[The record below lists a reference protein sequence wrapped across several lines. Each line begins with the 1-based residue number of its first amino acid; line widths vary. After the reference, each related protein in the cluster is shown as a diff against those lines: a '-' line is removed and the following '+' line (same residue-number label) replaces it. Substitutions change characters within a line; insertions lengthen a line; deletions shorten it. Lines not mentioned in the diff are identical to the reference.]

1 MTKVII
7 VSGGFD
13 PVHIG
18 HIRMFKQAAEMADIK
33 AQVNQGRVI
42 VALNSDE
49 WLKRKKGKPFM
60 PFEER
65 KEILDAMECVTEVI
79 KEWERTKLAWEATYM
94 KFTQDTAQYP
104 KEVEMEYLMLGL
116 ANEVG
121 EVLGKYKKYLR
132 GDKVVQ
138 QDFEKA
144 LVDEMGDVMW
154 YFVRICDMLDV
165 TLYEVMTRNINK
177 LSARMKKG
185 TIKGDGD
192 DR

>member
-1 MTKVII
+1 MEEVEVVEI
-7 VSGGFD
+7 
-13 PVHIG
+13 
-18 HIRMFKQAAEMADIK
+18 
-33 AQVNQGRVI
+33 
-42 VALNSDE
+42 
-49 WLKRKKGKPFM
+49 KRKEEEEDKPEM
-60 PFEER
+60 
-65 KEILDAMECVTEVI
+65 V
-79 KEWERTKLAWEATYM
+79 KEWERTKLAWEATY
-94 KFTQDTAQYP
+94 KQFTRETAQYP

-132 GDKVVQ
+132 GDKMIR

-144 LVDEMGDVMW
+144 LVSEMGDVMW

-165 TLYEVMTRNINK
+165 TLYEVMTRNITK
-177 LSARMKKG
+177 LHARVKKG

>member
-1 MTKVII
+1 MEEVEVVEIKREEKEK
-7 VSGGFD
+7 
-13 PVHIG
+13 P
-18 HIRMFKQAAEMADIK
+18 EM
-33 AQVNQGRVI
+33 V
-42 VALNSDE
+42 
-49 WLKRKKGKPFM
+49 
-60 PFEER
+60 
-65 KEILDAMECVTEVI
+65 
-79 KEWERTKLAWEATYM
+79 KEWERTKLAWEATY
-94 KFTQDTAQYP
+94 KQFTRETAQYP

-132 GDKVVQ
+132 GDKMVR

-144 LVDEMGDVMW
+144 LVSEMGDVMW

-165 TLYEVMTRNINK
+165 TLYDVMADNIVK
-177 LSARMKKG
+177 LNDRKERG

>member
-1 MTKVII
+1 MV
-7 VSGGFD
+7 
-13 PVHIG
+13 
-18 HIRMFKQAAEMADIK
+18 
-33 AQVNQGRVI
+33 
-42 VALNSDE
+42 
-49 WLKRKKGKPFM
+49 
-60 PFEER
+60 
-65 KEILDAMECVTEVI
+65 KE
-79 KEWERTKLAWEATYM
+79 WEATYTE
-94 KFTQDTAQYP
+94 FTRDTAQYP

-132 GDKVVQ
+132 GDKVIQ

-144 LVDEMGDVMW
+144 LVDEMGDVLW

-177 LSARMKKG
+177 LSSRLKRG

>member
-1 MTKVII
+1 
-7 VSGGFD
+7 
-13 PVHIG
+13 
-18 HIRMFKQAAEMADIK
+18 
-33 AQVNQGRVI
+33 
-42 VALNSDE
+42 
-49 WLKRKKGKPFM
+49 
-60 PFEER
+60 
-65 KEILDAMECVTEVI
+65 
-79 KEWERTKLAWEATYM
+79 M

-104 KEVEMEYLMLGL
+104 QEVEMEYLMLGL

-144 LVDEMGDVMW
+144 LVDEMGDVLW

-177 LSARMKKG
+177 LSSRLKRG

>member
-1 MTKVII
+1 MEEVVEI
-7 VSGGFD
+7 
-13 PVHIG
+13 
-18 HIRMFKQAAEMADIK
+18 
-33 AQVNQGRVI
+33 
-42 VALNSDE
+42 
-49 WLKRKKGKPFM
+49 KRK
-60 PFEER
+60 EEE
-65 KEILDAMECVTEVI
+65 KSEII

-116 ANEVG
+116 SSEVG

-132 GDKVVQ
+132 GDKVIQ

-144 LVDEMGDVMW
+144 LVDEMGDVLW

-165 TLYEVMTRNINK
+165 TLYEVMTRNIDK
-177 LSARMKKG
+177 LSTRMAKD

>member
-1 MTKVII
+1 MEEVVEI
-7 VSGGFD
+7 
-13 PVHIG
+13 
-18 HIRMFKQAAEMADIK
+18 
-33 AQVNQGRVI
+33 
-42 VALNSDE
+42 
-49 WLKRKKGKPFM
+49 KRKEEEKPEM
-60 PFEER
+60 
-65 KEILDAMECVTEVI
+65 V
-79 KEWERTKLAWEATYM
+79 KEWERQKLGWETTY
-94 KFTQDTAQYP
+94 KEFTRETAQYP

-132 GDKVVQ
+132 GDKMIR

-144 LVDEMGDVMW
+144 LVSELGDVMW

-165 TLYEVMTRNINK
+165 TLYEVMLDNIHK
-177 LSARMKKG
+177 LNDRMLKG

>member
-1 MTKVII
+1 
-7 VSGGFD
+7 
-13 PVHIG
+13 
-18 HIRMFKQAAEMADIK
+18 
-33 AQVNQGRVI
+33 
-42 VALNSDE
+42 
-49 WLKRKKGKPFM
+49 
-60 PFEER
+60 
-65 KEILDAMECVTEVI
+65 
-79 KEWERTKLAWEATYM
+79 M